1 MSEGIHKLTESPRL
15 LQAYVVSDERVK
27 IFLRCLFDTRLTIL
41 SDGSLCQHC
50 VCTCCVFKRR
60 CTVRV
65 KEAMCGCARVDV
77 FAWVCQC
84 LYEKQRP
91 GGAERHSKSVR
102 KKDMNKQIDE

>member
-1 MSEGIHKLTESPRL
+1 M
-15 LQAYVVSDERVK
+15 
-27 IFLRCLFDTRLTIL
+27 
-41 SDGSLCQHC
+41 
-50 VCTCCVFKRR
+50 
-60 CTVRV
+60 RV